1 MGHVYALKIMQVM
14 ITVETT
20 IGRDYQNSKVRV
32 GRHAVNVSSGLSPV
46 GGTNQS

>member
-20 IGRDYQNSKVRV
+20 IGRDYQNSKVRLGAWDSV
-32 GRHAVNVSSGLSPV
+32 KGALSNNAVAD
-46 GGTNQS
+46 